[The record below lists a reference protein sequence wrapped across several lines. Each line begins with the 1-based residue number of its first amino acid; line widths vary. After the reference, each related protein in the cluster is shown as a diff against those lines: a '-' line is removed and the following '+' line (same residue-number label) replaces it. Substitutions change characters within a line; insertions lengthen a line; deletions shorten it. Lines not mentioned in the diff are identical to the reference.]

1 MSTDPIAEMEREL
14 TDRDRLSV
22 CLSAR
27 LTLPLLPPR
36 QMSSS
41 ASPASRAEPPLT
53 QARSYHYHPH
63 HLVSRLLC
71 FAFAFRRNRDCPS
84 SASVLWSVADESL
97 GKRVTERER
106 SERRLPPRPPKRE
119 AGGRASTQTPQ
130 LRERRSNPM
139 SVRRLAPP
147 DDGRTVGEWR
157 DKRRNGSDA
166 PERVSQ
172 ITESPASPLASR
184 KISRDH
190 E

>member
-1 MSTDPIAEMEREL
+1 MEREL

-106 SERRLPPRPPKRE
+106 SERRLPPRRQRGKQAG
-119 AGGRASTQTPQ
+119 AGGRA
-130 LRERRSNPM
+130 
-139 SVRRLAPP
+139 RRLLSSANGGPIQCP
-147 DDGRTVGEWR
+147 FADWRRQTMDVRLENGEIR
-157 DKRRNGSDA
+157 EGTAATLQKGF
-166 PERVSQ
+166 
-172 ITESPASPLASR
+172 L
-184 KISRDH
+184 K
-190 E
+190 